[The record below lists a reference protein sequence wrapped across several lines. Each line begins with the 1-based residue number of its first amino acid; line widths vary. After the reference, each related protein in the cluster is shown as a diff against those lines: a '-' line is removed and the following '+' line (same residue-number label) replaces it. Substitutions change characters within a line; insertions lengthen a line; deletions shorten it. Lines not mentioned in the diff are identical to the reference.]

1 MAKLFDKIAFV
12 LVIFILSYLW
22 LNFLGLQTPLNLA
35 TSFFVIVLVSGLLLH
50 AKNRY
55 QDKQT
60 ISISEMQTIFA
71 IWGARKT
78 ICRLVSTLPQD
89 YDVKVDG
96 LNILIRSPIKRMYY
110 IGYKFNPPNAD
121 DIAKARLVA
130 LKYNFDKVYILSKR
144 PKREVFL
151 MMNLLDIDCEYIENR
166 VVHKYLKLHNALP
179 EKLASKKRKMP
190 KVKISEVAANVFV
203 KSRAK
208 YFAFSGILLALMSF
222 FTPLTLY
229 YLILSSISLAAAVV
243 CLLQGRAY

>member
-12 LVIFILSYLW
+12 LAIFVISYLW
-22 LNFLGLQTPLNLA
+22 LDYIGLKTPVNLA
-35 TSFFVIVLVSGLLLH
+35 TSFFVLVLVSGLLLH
-50 AKNRY
+50 ARNRY

-60 ISISEMQTIFA
+60 ISIPEMQTIFA
-71 IWGARKT
+71 LWGVRKT

-96 LNILIRSPIKRMYY
+96 QAILIRSPIKRMYY
-110 IGYKFNPPNAD
+110 IGYKFSTPNAD
-121 DIAKARLVA
+121 DIAKARLIA
-130 LKYNFDKVYILSKR
+130 LKYSLDKIYILSKR

-151 MMNLLDIDCEYIENR
+151 MMNSLDLDCEYIENR

-179 EKLASKKRKMP
+179 DKIDSKKRRMP
-190 KVKISEVAANVFV
+190 KVKFSEIVNNVFV

-208 YFAFSGILLALMSF
+208 YFAFTGIILAIMSF

-229 YLILSSISLAAAVV
+229 YLILSSISLAATIV